1 MKKGKT
7 PLEMII
13 RAHYEMNQGSSPM
26 KMRDGQLELIE
37 LNWDESKDIL
47 GKMAFEVKDG
57 ARKFIDV
64 NYVFKALKDR
74 GVVDVEKYI
83 REEIFPVLIEK
94 ENYGDVCFVTNSTG
108 ILPDKEQ
115 VANVWTG
122 FSNQDSP
129 SEWDLKSLIAYF
141 GKPESL
147 QGLVDK
153 IANNWLAEM
162 AGERENT
169 GSLRQPDQIL
179 QFLEFSGVK
188 PVWDRNLAMKA
199 YDYWFTER
207 QHFHEPLFEFLR
219 CEIGVEPDE
228 NKVHAQYAVILSG
241 ANDRHKEIS
250 SITLESLDKAIR
262 ATNVKPAEDAVRLF
276 YARSLSSR
284 NLYMLKKIES
294 LTGVK
299 MDEEIVKKKYQ
310 ELLFAGDIDE
320 LEELRGKLDVL
331 PNFGSDIVQQAYESV
346 FSNGNIRGA
355 MKLYELT
362 KMRPIVPEISKEVKE
377 NACKIFVKAAVR
389 RDAALIDWEDHRT
402 DQERLR
408 EERDVAKAL
417 FADEIKVE
425 IQAYMREFVENG
437 KRRQVE
443 RFSFWWG
450 IDPLPEEQY
459 VLACLDGN
467 WKKAREVYAKH
478 KKEIVKR
485 YPEYA
490 QVLNIAP

>member
-1 MKKGKT
+1 
-7 PLEMII
+7 
-13 RAHYEMNQGSSPM
+13 
-26 KMRDGQLELIE
+26 
-37 LNWDESKDIL
+37 
-47 GKMAFEVKDG
+47 
-57 ARKFIDV
+57 
-64 NYVFKALKDR
+64 
-74 GVVDVEKYI
+74 
-83 REEIFPVLIEK
+83 
-94 ENYGDVCFVTNSTG
+94 
-108 ILPDKEQ
+108 
-115 VANVWTG
+115 
-122 FSNQDSP
+122 
-129 SEWDLKSLIAYF
+129 
-141 GKPESL
+141 
-147 QGLVDK
+147 
-153 IANNWLAEM
+153 
-162 AGERENT
+162 
-169 GSLRQPDQIL
+169 
-179 QFLEFSGVK
+179 
-188 PVWDRNLAMKA
+188 
-199 YDYWFTER
+199 
-207 QHFHEPLFEFLR
+207 
-219 CEIGVEPDE
+219 
-228 NKVHAQYAVILSG
+228 
-241 ANDRHKEIS
+241 
-250 SITLESLDKAIR
+250 
-262 ATNVKPAEDAVRLF
+262 
-276 YARSLSSR
+276 
-284 NLYMLKKIES
+284 
-294 LTGVK
+294 
-299 MDEEIVKKKYQ
+299 
-310 ELLFAGDIDE
+310 
-320 LEELRGKLDVL
+320 
-331 PNFGSDIVQQAYESV
+331 
-346 FSNGNIRGA
+346 